1 MIKQK
6 FKLSEYKKPTF
17 LQQYIDRGIIECSD
31 IQLVDF
37 TKINIKRASNRIRQ
51 GNGTSPKSLSR

>member
-31 IQLVDF
+31 IQFVDF
-37 TKINIKRASNRIRQ
+37 TKINIKRHLTVLDKVMLQ
-51 GNGTSPKSLSR
+51 VLKVYLE

>member
-31 IQLVDF
+31 IQFVDF
-37 TKINIKRASNRIRQ
+37 TKINIKRYI
-51 GNGTSPKSLSR
+51 